1 MHGRTFTFY
10 HEKDVL
16 PLENAGKNMIEIQ
29 LIEDTWSRY
38 GDLVLDIVAQ
48 SFIRE
53 VPERALTNMLK
64 AMSHR
69 VTTRQGDETICIATF
84 LGIDPT
90 PLLQARAEDR
100 MSILLTLLPVM
111 LPELLFATGPRLQL
125 KGFRWAQ
132 SFLIPHGLDDS
143 MLPLLPRKYNPNLTN
158 GDTEKSTPQSFLH
171 PDGLGFAVFLKAIRI
186 RRPRNPIP
194 YSFTIST
201 PDHCTHVVEA
211 QDTATGIPWEY
222 VSLDKFE
229 ISTILLTDSDISLL
243 VEIICEADGR
253 ESLASWKSVVTLD
266 KLSDFA
272 NIQGFD
278 IAEQNRLEGEYI
290 PYRWRIIE

>member
-1 MHGRTFTFY
+1 
-10 HEKDVL
+10 
-16 PLENAGKNMIEIQ
+16 MIEIQ
-29 LIEDTWSRY
+29 LIEDAWSKY
-38 GDLVLDIVAQ
+38 GDLVWDIVAQ
-48 SFIRE
+48 SSIRE
-53 VPERALTNMLK
+53 MPERALTNMLK

-69 VTTRQGDETICIATF
+69 VTTRQGDETVCIATF

-90 PLLQARAEDR
+90 PLPQAQSEDR
-100 MSILLTLLPVM
+100 MPILLTLLPVL
-111 LPELLFATGPRLQL
+111 LPELLFATGPRPQL
-125 KGFRWAQ
+125 KEFRWAPK

-158 GDTEKSTPQSFLH
+158 GDTEKSIPQSFLH
-171 PDGLGFAVFLKAIRI
+171 PDGLGFAVFLKVIRI

-194 YSFTIST
+194 YLFSIST

-211 QDTATGIPWEY
+211 RDTVTGIPWEY

-229 ISTILLTDSDISLL
+229 ISAILLTDSDISLL
-243 VEIICEADGR
+243 VEIICETDGG
-253 ESLASWKSVVTLD
+253 ESLASWKSVVTVD
-266 KLSDFA
+266 KLSNFA

-290 PYRWRIIE
+290 PFRWWIIENPSQLAAK